1 MKEVRDTKE
10 EEGEIE
16 SKEEEEE
23 GDGGAERANEQEE
36 GENEP
41 ALIRS
46 QSVVLK
52 NLTVMYL
59 PSSRNQR
66 RRRIEYPRK
75 R

>member
-10 EEGEIE
+10 EEGEIK

-23 GDGGAERANEQEE
+23 GNGRAERADEQEE

-46 QSVVLK
+46 QSAEQRMQMGWVVLTIK
-52 NLTVMYL
+52 
-59 PSSRNQR
+59 
-66 RRRIEYPRK
+66 
-75 R
+75 

>member
-23 GDGGAERANEQEE
+23 GNGRAERANEQEE

-41 ALIRS
+41 ALISS
-46 QSVVLK
+46 QSDVLK
-52 NLTVMYL
+52 DLNALYL
-59 PSSRNQR
+59 PSNRSRR
-66 RRRIEYPRK
+66 RRRIVYPR
-75 R
+75 RR